1 MPLMLWMF
9 AVALGQSAGA
19 GPEVE
24 LPAIQ
29 QTMNQREVQRCS
41 RSGQTADASLRL
53 YGATVLLECVV
64 GADGSPERCE
74 VLNPTP
80 AAQRHESVF
89 QCMAS
94 HLRWI
99 HADGT
104 SAEGRTVRT
113 TLRVQGT
120 W

>member
-1 MPLMLWMF
+1 MLWMII
-9 AVALGQSAGA
+9 VALGQSAGA
-19 GPEVE
+19 GSAAE

-53 YGATVLLECVV
+53 TGATVRLECVV
-64 GADGSPERCE
+64 GPTGARERCE
-74 VLNPTP
+74 VLNPTR
-80 AAQRHESVF
+80 AAQRHEAVF

-94 HLRWI
+94 HFRWTY
-99 HADGT
+99 ADGT
-104 SAEGRTVRT
+104 PAEGRTVRT
-113 TLRVQGT
+113 TLRVEGT